1 MSYEGKFISAVIPAA
16 GMGTRMEHDMNKIFI
31 IMENRPILAHTLEA
45 FQKCDEV
52 DEIVV
57 VAKEEELLYMQ
68 AEFQL
73 EYPFSKVRTVVAGGE
88 TRQDSVFNGLMS
100 VDPACDIVLIHDG
113 ARPFVNQRL
122 ILDSIKG
129 VIEYGACVVGVPV
142 KDTIKVIDPER
153 KIRYTPQR
161 KSLWTVQTPQ
171 SFVYEFIVDAHLRA
185 QDEEIKATD
194 DSSLVEQLGYQVHM
208 VMGNY
213 DNIKITTPEDLKFA
227 KAILWNWK

>member
-1 MSYEGKFISAVIPAA
+1 MSYEGKFVSAVIPAA

-45 FQKCDEV
+45 FQQCEEV

-57 VAKEEELLYMQ
+57 VAKPEELSYLH
-68 AEFQL
+68 AEFQSD
-73 EYPFSKVRTVVAGGE
+73 YPFTKVRAIVAGGE
-88 TRQDSVFNGLMS
+88 TRQDSVFNGLMA

-113 ARPFVNQRL
+113 ARPFVDQRL
-122 ILDSIKG
+122 IHDSIIG
-129 VIEYGACVVGVPV
+129 VIEHGACVVGVPV
-142 KDTIKVIDPER
+142 KDTIKVIDEDQ

-161 KSLWTVQTPQ
+161 KTLWKVQTPQ
-171 SFVYEFIVDAHLRA
+171 SFIYEFIVDAHLRA

-194 DSSLVEQLGYQVHM
+194 DSSLVEQLGYPVHM
-208 VMGNY
+208 VMGSY
-213 DNIKITTPEDLKFA
+213 SNIKITTPDDLKFA

>member
-45 FQKCDEV
+45 FQKCEEV

-57 VAKEEELLYMQ
+57 VAKEEELPYMNT
-68 AEFQL
+68 EFQS
-73 EYPFSKVRTVVAGGE
+73 EYPFSKVRAVVAGGE
-88 TRQDSVFNGLMS
+88 TRQDSVFNGLMA

-113 ARPFVNQRL
+113 ARPFVDQRL

-129 VIEYGACVVGVPV
+129 VIAYGACVVGVPV

-161 KSLWTVQTPQ
+161 KSLWMVQTPQ
-171 SFVYEFIVDAHLRA
+171 SFVYEFLVDAHLRA

-194 DSSLVEQLGYQVHM
+194 DSSLVEQLGYPVHM

>member
-1 MSYEGKFISAVIPAA
+1 MSYEGKFVSAVIPAA

-45 FQKCDEV
+45 FQQCDEV

-57 VAKEEELLYMQ
+57 VAKQEELSYLH
-68 AEFQL
+68 AEFQS
-73 EYPFSKVRTVVAGGE
+73 EYPFSKVRAIVAGGE
-88 TRQDSVFNGLMS
+88 TRQDSVFNGLMA

-113 ARPFVNQRL
+113 ARPFVDQRL
-122 ILDSIKG
+122 ILDSIIG
-129 VIEYGACVVGVPV
+129 VIEHGACVVGVPV
-142 KDTIKVIDPER
+142 KDTIKVIDENQ

-161 KSLWTVQTPQ
+161 KTLWKVQTPQ
-171 SFVYEFIVDAHLRA
+171 SFIYEFIVDAHLRA

-194 DSSLVEQLGYQVHM
+194 DSSLVEQLGYPVHM
-208 VMGNY
+208 VLGNY
-213 DNIKITTPEDLKFA
+213 SNIKITTPDDLKFA

>member
-16 GMGTRMEHDMNKIFI
+16 RMGTRMEHDMNKIFI

-68 AEFQL
+68 ADFQL
-73 EYPFSKVRTVVAGGE
+73 EYPLSKVRTVVAGGE
-88 TRQDSVFNGLMS
+88 TRQDSVFDGLMS

-194 DSSLVEQLGYQVHM
+194 DSSLVEQLGYPVHM